1 MAGLMR
7 LSIVLS
13 VLLGAVFA
21 PGSSALS
28 SDRSISQLASGSN
41 APGSTHR
48 RWFRHFVPNS
58 QRFWDDSKHWTT
70 NFGPAYRDT
79 IEGIKN
85 LVPCTGR
92 YALCFNSGPEPL
104 PCELDR
110 SGRFANCK
118 CTVEERINYV
128 LITAILNYKV
138 YLDTI
143 EVCGLDGSDC
153 FDVPDKAPVCEA
165 IAEGKLIPGADL
177 ISTFS
182 TEVQSDF
189 ATALGASTPGAPEVT
204 TCPKGPYAGCMTAP
218 CKETRSGDA
227 VCSCPVFWG
236 PFQLTGEGA
245 NCTLDDDL
253 VNSASYT
260 PVLDKANAGAGQ

>member
-1 MAGLMR
+1 MARLMR

-13 VLLGAVFA
+13 ALLGAICA
-21 PGSSALS
+21 PGSAALS
-28 SDRSISQLASGSN
+28 ADRSISQLGSGSD
-41 APGSTHR
+41 APGSTW
-48 RWFRHFVPNS
+48 WFRHFVPNS

-70 NFGPAYRDT
+70 NYGPAYRDT
-79 IEGIKN
+79 VEGIKN

-92 YALCFNSGPEPL
+92 YALCFHSGPEPL

-143 EVCGLDGSDC
+143 KVCGADGSDC
-153 FDVPDKAPVCEA
+153 SEPDTAPVCKA

-189 ATALGASTPGAPEVT
+189 GTALASAAGTPEVT
-204 TCPKGPYAGCMTAP
+204 ICPKGPYAACMTAP
-218 CKETRSGDA
+218 CRQTRSGDA

-236 PFQLTGEGA
+236 PFQLTGARA
-245 NCTLDDDL
+245 NCTLDPGL

-260 PVLDKANAGAGQ
+260 PVLDTVGEPSAGAGQ